1 MAAHLAPATAPAP
14 APAPAPA
21 TAHAPPVPGSVSETA
36 RERETFTF
44 DDLGISTATLCSPET
59 EKASHKLIPS
69 SVLSSTPDP
78 ALTAFAQLG
87 LYRLNAAHTIVSL
100 FDRTY
105 QHFVAEAI
113 RCAPLNNGSPGAEEQ
128 LVFCGPAIPRT
139 QSICEHV
146 LTGSAEGAS
155 IPGCDTGTGVL
166 NEPANLPV
174 SVITNLDLHPKFYL
188 LREMDKDRRFYA
200 GVPIRSPT
208 GINIGVYCVFDNKP
222 RPEGLTKDQIQF
234 VRDISKTVMDYLQ
247 AKRSN
252 EWYRREE
259 RMVRGLGSFVEGQAT
274 LSNWSASPDQSSF
287 RDIPG
292 VQEGTLNKKLRSSIS
307 QPPSVA
313 HTHHARKRSHEEHPR
328 SIMSATRGDEAV
340 SVPMAVHNSS
350 RVASA
355 DLLQGETER
364 VFSKASNII
373 RESIEVEGVLFL
385 DASVRTFGGRIGQ
398 EVSEPPILETV
409 QSSESSSDES
419 QNGQPPISTEQHSCN
434 VLGFSTS
441 RRSSINDH
449 DPLPS
454 HADFPERLIQKL
466 LQRYPHGRIF
476 NFDRDGAGMDYSGME
491 VDRFASVSPFYG
503 PAIIPTVDA
512 VGDTPAKPSGRRL
525 SSQQDLTN
533 CFLRMFPGARS
544 VAFVPLYDGQ
554 KNRWFAAGF
563 VWTKT
568 PTRIFTQENELSYLR
583 VFGLATMAEVAR
595 LSTRAADRTK
605 TDILGSISHELRSPL
620 HGVVGAVEMLRNTV
634 LDEIQE
640 NILRT
645 IETSGRTLLDTIDH
659 LLDYSKISN
668 LVRASK
674 ADRRNSVLD
683 PCASPNSGNLRTPQL
698 HVHIDRLVE
707 EVVES
712 VLAGWSYRNM
722 SDAHFAAWHSF
733 VVGSQQTSSRDPK
746 TTAPSGPAQAGSQG
760 PEIVD
765 PVQIYLDIDPSV
777 NWSFQTH
784 PGAFRRIVM
793 NLLGNSLKFTRTGF
807 IRISL
812 RQELFPS
819 GQRGADPRV
828 ILTVSDSGKGIS
840 QEYLRRQLFTPFS
853 QEDHFAPGTGLGLS
867 LVRQMAV
874 SLGGSVDVSSHVGHG
889 TTVTVSLPLPPSVE
903 DHEDEGIFRDEALFQ
918 QHIQVLTGCRVY
930 LRGFDTVAKVRD
942 GFCQEDTNQ
951 KSQLKLMES
960 VCHGWLHMDVMAQNS
975 DTKLTDRDFVLVLKD
990 GSERVA
996 AEDEPDLALCPH
1008 LFICQDS
1015 SASYALSKPSIYYPQ
1030 VNFSYLAMPIGPRKL
1045 ADALLASRLRW
1056 KDVLRATTE
1065 SSAARTPLT
1074 GPFPSPLS
1082 APGGWLS
1089 NTPPVAFPFKTET
1102 PIDNSHLSVPS
1113 VPPEVILPVEVE
1125 PVPTPPVPSPAGPE
1139 LLLPSLMPQPEIMI
1153 SVAGGADSTNLK
1165 SPDLRPSVLIVDDNI
1180 INLKILEAYMTKL
1193 KYPHTTAMNGREAVE
1208 IYTKSPGEYRC
1219 ILTDISMPIMDG
1231 LESTRRIREFERA
1244 NHLKSVVVIA
1254 LTGLSGAD
1262 IQQDAFVSGV
1272 DLFLTRPL
1280 IYRGLVKALET
1291 TGVKSVNDGP

>member
-1 MAAHLAPATAPAP
+1 MATHLAPASAPAP
-14 APAPAPA
+14 APAH
-21 TAHAPPVPGSVSETA
+21 AHAPPVSGSVSETA

-59 EKASHKLIPS
+59 EQVSHKLIPG

-113 RCAPLNNGSPGAEEQ
+113 RYAPVNNGSPGAEEH

-146 LTGSAEGAS
+146 LTGASEDAS
-155 IPGCDTGTGVL
+155 IPGCDTGTGSL
-166 NEPANLPV
+166 NESANLPV
-174 SVITNLDLHPKFYL
+174 SVITNLDLHPKFCL

-222 RPEGLTKDQIQF
+222 RPEGLTKEQIQF
-234 VRDISKTVMDYLQ
+234 IRDISKTVMDYLQ

-307 QPPSVA
+307 HPPGVA
-313 HTHHARKRSHEEHPR
+313 AAYHARKRSHEEHP
-328 SIMSATRGDEAV
+328 SPMASATRGDEAV
-340 SVPMAVHNSS
+340 SVSMAVHNSS
-350 RVASA
+350 RFASA
-355 DLLQGETER
+355 DRLQGEIER
-364 VFSKASNII
+364 IFSKASNII

-385 DASVRTFGGRIGQ
+385 DASVRSFGGRIGQ

-419 QNGQPPISTEQHSCN
+419 QSGQTPINTEQQHSCG

-441 RRSSINDH
+441 RSSSINGH

-476 NFDRDGAGMDYSGME
+476 NFDPDGAGMDYSGME
-491 VDRFASVSPFYG
+491 ADRFASVSSFYG
-503 PAIIPTVDA
+503 PPIVAATDT
-512 VGDTPAKPSGRRL
+512 VGDTSAKPSGRRL
-525 SSQQDLTN
+525 SSQQDITN

-554 KNRWFAAGF
+554 RNRWFAAGF

-583 VFGLATMAEVAR
+583 VFGLASMAEVAR
-595 LSTRAADRTK
+595 LNTRAADRTK

-620 HGVVGAVEMLRNTV
+620 HGVVGAVEMLRNTA

-733 VVGSQQTSSRDPK
+733 VVGSQQTPSRDSK
-746 TTAPSGPAQAGSQG
+746 TSAPSGSLQADGQGS
-760 PEIVD
+760 EILN

-793 NLLGNSLKFTRTGF
+793 NLLGNSLKFTRAGF
-807 IRISL
+807 IRITL
-812 RQELFPS
+812 RQELLPS

-918 QHIQVLTGCRVY
+918 QHIRVLTGCRVY
-930 LRGFDTVAKVRD
+930 LRGFDTVSQVRE

-960 VCHGWLHMDVMAQNS
+960 VCHGWLHMEVMAQTS
-975 DTKLTDRDFVLVLKD
+975 ETKLTDRDFVLVLKD
-990 GSERVA
+990 GSARVA

-1008 LFICQDS
+1008 VFICQDS
-1015 SASYALSKPSIYYPQ
+1015 SATYALSKPSIYCPQ
-1030 VNFSYLAMPIGPRKL
+1030 VNLSYLAMPIGPRKL

-1056 KDVLRATTE
+1056 QDVLRATAE

-1082 APGGWLS
+1082 APGGWLN
-1089 NTPPVAFPFKTET
+1089 NTPPLAFPFRTET
-1102 PIDNSHLSVPS
+1102 PIDKSRLSIPS
-1113 VPPEVILPVEVE
+1113 IPPEVVVPVEE
-1125 PVPTPPVPSPAGPE
+1125 DPVATPPVATPAAE
-1139 LLLPSLMPQPEIMI
+1139 MLLPSLMPQPEIMV
-1153 SVAGGADSTNLK
+1153 SVASGADSTYPK
-1165 SPDLRPSVLIVDDNI
+1165 SPDPRPSVLIVDDNI

-1231 LESTRRIREFERA
+1231 LEATRRIREFERA
-1244 NHLKSVVVIA
+1244 NHLKPVVVIA

-1280 IYRGLVKALET
+1280 IFRGLVKALET
-1291 TGVKSVNDGP
+1291 TGVKPVDD